1 VIFNAKIYKD
11 LLTKKNT
18 SEKDPKVAP
27 WSTPEQ
33 HDADSEFVELDVPV
47 KKIWSI
53 MEGNKKLRVQPP
65 TSQSELKRS
74 TRTTITPEIILLR
87 CTICC

>member
-1 VIFNAKIYKD
+1 METSEYGYRFLDPENRKILRHKDVIFNAKIYKD

-33 HDADSEFVELDVPV
+33 HDADLEFVELDVPV

-53 MEGNKKLRVQPP
+53 LEGNNSEYSLQPP
-65 TSQSELKRS
+65 KVS
-74 TRTTITPEIILLR
+74 
-87 CTICC
+87 